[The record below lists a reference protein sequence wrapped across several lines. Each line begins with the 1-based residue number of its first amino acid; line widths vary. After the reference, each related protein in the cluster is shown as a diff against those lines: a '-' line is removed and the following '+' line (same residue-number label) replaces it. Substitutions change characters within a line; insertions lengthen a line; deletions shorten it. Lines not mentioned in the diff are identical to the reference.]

1 MNRKHFGKNLN
12 SSNKVLTVL
21 VCILAVVCL
30 VAGGIYI
37 DTFHGQ
43 GRFLALIGKTN
54 QKQTQEEET
63 TVPTDTPK
71 ESMAVDVSSK
81 ASVAAFGKEFLL
93 CTKDGVI
100 YYASMGEQKWSD
112 TFSMTS
118 PTLVQEGSFVAVG
131 DMGGK
136 SVRVYNK
143 EGMVYDLQAE
153 GSPVQFALN
162 ENGYLSLITKNDSS
176 YRICVY
182 NQKGKLLKERVEESK
197 GIYPLSSD
205 VSDDSKVFAVSYLD
219 TTDISPVGRV
229 LLFYI
234 NAEDGENFTDSMF
247 AAVEKTDEIIPV
259 ISYRK
264 NGTLAVISDQA
275 VYGVGSD
282 GGELWNYPLENTI
295 DQAAL
300 GNKDYIVLALGD
312 GVANK
317 DGREKGTVCWLDGSG
332 NEKGSFASG
341 ESVTYLLAAEKG
353 IVVGNDRDFTGV
365 SYSGNE
371 SWNYTAITDLN
382 DLIPMEKLNRVMTVG
397 KDEIAVYAMTKG
409 KKQTNAAK
417 AADAAEQTAADTNST
432 DSTTKNSTTK
442 KTAETQQNT
451 ENTENT
457 GTSAKNEATQNETT
471 NEATQNQETQNQ

>member
-1 MNRKHFGKNLN
+1 MKRRPKKFLN
-12 SSNKVLTVL
+12 NSNKMLTAL

-54 QKQTQEEET
+54 RTQAQEEDAAVQE
-63 TVPTDTPK
+63 DTPK
-71 ESMAVDVSSK
+71 ESVAVDAGSK
-81 ASVAAFGKEFLL
+81 AAVAAFGKEFLL
-93 CTKDGVI
+93 CTKDGVK
-100 YYASMGEQKWSD
+100 YYTAVGAQKWSD

-118 PTLVQEGSFVAVG
+118 PTLVQEGDFVAVG

-136 SVRVYNK
+136 TVRVYNK

-162 ENGYLSLITKNDSS
+162 ETGYLSLITKNDSS

-182 NQKGKLLKERVEESK
+182 NRKGKLLKERVEESK

-205 VSDDSKVFAVSYLD
+205 VSDDSRVFAISYLD
-219 TTDISPVGRV
+219 TTDISPMGRV

-264 NGTLAVISDQA
+264 NGALAVISDQA

-282 GGELWNYPLENTI
+282 GGELWNYPLENTV

-300 GNKDYIVLALGD
+300 GNKEYIVLALGD

-317 DGREKGTVCWLDGSG
+317 DGRKKGTVCWLDGNG

-341 ESVTYLLAAEKG
+341 ESVTYLHAAEKG
-353 IVVGNDRDFTGV
+353 IVVGNDRDYTGV
-365 SYSGNE
+365 TYSGNE

-382 DLIPMEKLNRVMTVG
+382 DLIPMEKLNRVMAVG
-397 KDEIAVYAMTKG
+397 KNEISVYAMTKG
-409 KKQTNAAK
+409 KKQTNATK
-417 AADAAEQTAADTNST
+417 TADTENASV
-432 DSTTKNSTTK
+432 SARNETTQNE
-442 KTAETQQNT
+442 KTQ
-451 ENTENT
+451 
-457 GTSAKNEATQNETT
+457 NEATQK
-471 NEATQNQETQNQ
+471 Q

>member
-1 MNRKHFGKNLN
+1 MKRRPKKFLN
-12 SSNKVLTVL
+12 NSNKMLTAL
-21 VCILAVVCL
+21 VCILALVCL

-54 QKQTQEEET
+54 RTQAQEEDTAVQE
-63 TVPTDTPK
+63 DTPK
-71 ESMAVDVSSK
+71 ESVAVDAGSK
-81 ASVAAFGKEFLL
+81 AAVAAFGKEFLL
-93 CTKDGVI
+93 CTKDGVK
-100 YYASMGEQKWSD
+100 YYTAVGAQKWSD

-118 PTLVQEGSFVAVG
+118 PTLVQEGDFVAVG

-136 SVRVYNK
+136 TVRVYNK

-162 ENGYLSLITKNDSS
+162 ETGYLSLITKNDSS

-182 NQKGKLLKERVEESK
+182 NRKGKLLKERVEESK

-205 VSDDSKVFAVSYLD
+205 VSDDSRVFAISYLD
-219 TTDISPVGRV
+219 TTDISPMGRV

-264 NGTLAVISDQA
+264 NGALAVISDQA

-282 GGELWNYPLENTI
+282 GGELWNYPLENTV

-300 GNKDYIVLALGD
+300 GNKEYIVLALED

-341 ESVTYLLAAEKG
+341 ESVTYLHAAEKG
-353 IVVGNDRDFTGV
+353 IVVGNDRDYTGV
-365 SYSGNE
+365 TYSGNE

-382 DLIPMEKLNRVMTVG
+382 DLIPMEKLNRVMAVG
-397 KDEIAVYAMTKG
+397 KNEISVYAMTKG
-409 KKQTNAAK
+409 KKQTNATK
-417 AADAAEQTAADTNST
+417 TADTENASV
-432 DSTTKNSTTK
+432 SARNETTQNE
-442 KTAETQQNT
+442 KTQ
-451 ENTENT
+451 
-457 GTSAKNEATQNETT
+457 NEATQK
-471 NEATQNQETQNQ
+471 Q

>member
-1 MNRKHFGKNLN
+1 MRRRPKKFLN
-12 SSNKVLTVL
+12 NSNKMLTAL

-54 QKQTQEEET
+54 RTQAQEEDAVMQE
-63 TVPTDTPK
+63 DTPK
-71 ESMAVDVSSK
+71 ESVAVDAGSK
-81 ASVAAFGKEFLL
+81 AAVAAFGKEFLL
-93 CTKDGVI
+93 CTKDGVK
-100 YYASMGEQKWSD
+100 YYTSVGAQKWSD

-118 PTLVQEGSFVAVG
+118 PTLVQEGDFVAVG

-136 SVRVYNK
+136 TVRVYNK
-143 EGMVYDLQAE
+143 EGMVYELQAG

-162 ENGYLSLITKNDSS
+162 ETGYLSLITKNDSS

-182 NQKGKLLKERVEESK
+182 NRKGKLLKERVEESK

-205 VSDDSKVFAVSYLD
+205 VSDDSRVFAISYLD
-219 TTDISPVGRV
+219 TTDISPMGRV

-264 NGTLAVISDQA
+264 NGALAVISDRA

-282 GGELWNYPLENTI
+282 GGELWNYPLENTV

-300 GNKDYIVLALGD
+300 GNKEYIVLALGD

-353 IVVGNDRDFTGV
+353 IVVGNDRDYTGV
-365 SYSGNE
+365 TYSGNE

-382 DLIPMEKLNRVMTVG
+382 DLIPMEKLNRVMAVG
-397 KDEIAVYAMTKG
+397 KNEISVYAMTKG
-409 KKQTNAAK
+409 KKQTNATK
-417 AADAAEQTAADTNST
+417 AAD
-432 DSTTKNSTTK
+432 
-442 KTAETQQNT
+442 T
-451 ENTENT
+451 ENASV
-457 GTSAKNEATQNETT
+457 SARNETTRNEKTQNEATQK
-471 NEATQNQETQNQ
+471 Q

>member
-54 QKQTQEEET
+54 QKQTQEEEV

-93 CTKDGVI
+93 CTKDGVK

-275 VYGVGSD
+275 
-282 GGELWNYPLENTI
+282 
-295 DQAAL
+295 AL

-432 DSTTKNSTTK
+432 DSTKNSTTK

>member
-1 MNRKHFGKNLN
+1 MKRRPKKFLN
-12 SSNKVLTVL
+12 NSNKMLTAL
-21 VCILAVVCL
+21 VCILALVCL

-43 GRFLALIGKTN
+43 ERFLALIGKTN
-54 QKQTQEEET
+54 RTQAQEEDTAVQE
-63 TVPTDTPK
+63 DTPK
-71 ESMAVDVSSK
+71 ESVAVDAGSK
-81 ASVAAFGKEFLL
+81 AAVAAFGKEFLL
-93 CTKDGVI
+93 CTKDGVK
-100 YYASMGEQKWSD
+100 YYTAVGAQKWSD

-118 PTLVQEGSFVAVG
+118 PTLVQEGDFVAVG

-136 SVRVYNK
+136 TVRVYNK

-162 ENGYLSLITKNDSS
+162 ETGYLSLITKNDSS

-182 NQKGKLLKERVEESK
+182 NRKGKLLKERVEESK

-205 VSDDSKVFAVSYLD
+205 VSDDSRVFAISYLD
-219 TTDISPVGRV
+219 TTDISPMGRV

-264 NGTLAVISDQA
+264 NGALAVISDQA

-282 GGELWNYPLENTI
+282 GGELWNYPLENTV

-300 GNKDYIVLALGD
+300 GNKEYIVLELGD

-317 DGREKGTVCWLDGSG
+317 DGREKGTVCWLDGNG

-341 ESVTYLLAAEKG
+341 ESVTYLHAAEKG
-353 IVVGNDRDFTGV
+353 IVVGNDRDYTGV
-365 SYSGNE
+365 TYSGNE

-382 DLIPMEKLNRVMTVG
+382 DLIPMEKLNRVMAVG
-397 KDEIAVYAMTKG
+397 KNEISVYAMTKG
-409 KKQTNAAK
+409 KKQTNATK
-417 AADAAEQTAADTNST
+417 TADTENASV
-432 DSTTKNSTTK
+432 SARNETTQNE
-442 KTAETQQNT
+442 KTQ
-451 ENTENT
+451 
-457 GTSAKNEATQNETT
+457 NEATQK
-471 NEATQNQETQNQ
+471 Q

>member
-1 MNRKHFGKNLN
+1 MSRRKPEKNLN
-12 SSNKVLTVL
+12 SGNKVLTVL

-54 QKQTQEEET
+54 RTQTQDEET
-63 TVPTDTPK
+63 TVQEDTPK

-81 ASVAAFGKEFLL
+81 AVVAAFGKEFLL
-93 CTKDGVI
+93 CTKDGVK
-100 YYASMGEQKWSD
+100 YYTSMGEQKWSD

-118 PTLVQEGSFVAVG
+118 PTLVQEGNFVAVG

-136 SVRVYNK
+136 TVRVYNK
-143 EGMVYDLQAE
+143 EGMVYDLQAK
-153 GSPVQFALN
+153 GSPVQFSLN

-182 NQKGKLLKERVEESK
+182 SRKGKLLKERVEESK

-205 VSDDSKVFAVSYLD
+205 VSDDGKVFAVSYLD
-219 TTDISPVGRV
+219 TTDISPIGRV

-234 NAEDGENFTDSMF
+234 NAKDGENFTDSMF

-264 NGTLAVISDQA
+264 NGTLAVISDQG

-282 GGELWNYPLENTI
+282 GGEFWNYPLENTI

-353 IVVGNDRDFTGV
+353 IVVGNDRDYTGV
-365 SYSGNE
+365 TYSGNE

-382 DLIPMEKLNRVMTVG
+382 DLIPMEKLGRVMTVG
-397 KDEIAVYAMTKG
+397 KDQIAVYAMTKG
-409 KKQTNAAK
+409 KKQTNAVK
-417 AADAAEQTAADTNST
+417 TDRTAADNT
-432 DSTTKNSTTK
+432 DNTDNTTE
-442 KTAETQQNT
+442 KTAENQQD
-451 ENTENT
+451 TENT
-457 GTSAKNEATQNETT
+457 GNAAKNETTQD
-471 NEATQNQETQNQ
+471 EAVQNQ

>member
-1 MNRKHFGKNLN
+1 MKRRPKKFLN
-12 SSNKVLTVL
+12 NSNKMLTAL
-21 VCILAVVCL
+21 VCILALVCL

-54 QKQTQEEET
+54 RTQAQEEDTAVQE
-63 TVPTDTPK
+63 DTPK
-71 ESMAVDVSSK
+71 EIVAVDAGSK
-81 ASVAAFGKEFLL
+81 AAVAAFGKEFLL
-93 CTKDGVI
+93 CTKDGVK
-100 YYASMGEQKWSD
+100 YYTAVGAQKWSD

-118 PTLVQEGSFVAVG
+118 PTLVQEGDFVAVG

-136 SVRVYNK
+136 TVRVYNK

-162 ENGYLSLITKNDSS
+162 ETGYLSLITKNDSS

-182 NQKGKLLKERVEESK
+182 NRKGKLLKERVEESK

-205 VSDDSKVFAVSYLD
+205 VSDDSRVFAISYLD
-219 TTDISPVGRV
+219 TTDISPMGRV

-264 NGTLAVISDQA
+264 NGALAVISDQA

-282 GGELWNYPLENTI
+282 GGELWNYPLENTV

-300 GNKDYIVLALGD
+300 GNKEYIVLALGD
-312 GVANK
+312 DVANK

-341 ESVTYLLAAEKG
+341 ESVTYLHAAEKG
-353 IVVGNDRDFTGV
+353 IVVGNDRDYTGV
-365 SYSGNE
+365 TYSGNE

-382 DLIPMEKLNRVMTVG
+382 DLIPMEKLNRVMAVG
-397 KDEIAVYAMTKG
+397 KNEISVYAMTKG
-409 KKQTNAAK
+409 KKQTNATK
-417 AADAAEQTAADTNST
+417 TADTENASV
-432 DSTTKNSTTK
+432 SARNETTQNE
-442 KTAETQQNT
+442 KTQ
-451 ENTENT
+451 
-457 GTSAKNEATQNETT
+457 NEATQK
-471 NEATQNQETQNQ
+471 Q